1 MSIAQYLNI
10 LDDCTDENVTVCR
23 SRIQKLLAVS
33 TVSTECYFCV
43 GFLVVSV
50 GVTFFDGYL
59 ILKWRVSTR
68 CDIF

>member
-23 SRIQKLLAVS
+23 SRIQKLDIA
-33 TVSTECYFCV
+33 VSTECYFCV